1 MKPLGPVETRQT
13 PGLLAGVSLHGMTA
27 SCLLC
32 AALVCLFANCSS
44 ASMTAG
50 RTARVGDERVVTPSD
65 FGGTVTVRQGD
76 VLVVR
81 PPMAAAEWQVSYDK
95 TFLEFQGTPETI
107 AHPESNGWTFH
118 ILRAGET
125 SLAVTPVIRRGPN
138 PPRFTVSIHIDA

>member
-1 MKPLGPVETRQT
+1 MKPLRPVGTREIA
-13 PGLLAGVSLHGMTA
+13 GLTAGVSLRSMTA
-27 SCLLC
+27 SCLVG

-44 ASMTAG
+44 ASMTPGRAG
-50 RTARVGDERVVTPSD
+50 RAVVERVVTRAD

-81 PPMAAAEWQVSYDK
+81 PPMAATEWQVSYDK
-95 TFLEFQGTPETI
+95 TFLEFQGAPETI